1 MVVSKVGNTCYHM
14 MVATTRMQQQGSSLL
29 NLRFA
34 KGMELLQKV
43 SNNYK
48 RSIGVVD
55 GRHHL

>member
-1 MVVSKVGNTCYHM
+1 M